1 MNLNLKPKSECKYD
15 AVSLGEVMLRLDPG
29 EGRIRTAR
37 AFRAWEG
44 GGEYNV
50 VRGLRKCFK
59 MNTGVI
65 TAFANNEVGMLME
78 DFICQGGVD
87 TSLIKWMDTD
97 GIGRICRNG
106 INFTERGFGIRGAVG
121 CSDRANTA
129 ISKATPEDFDFE
141 YIFGTLGVRWLHTG
155 GIYAAISEQ
164 TCETVLA
171 AIKTAKKYGT
181 VVSYDLNY
189 RRPSMWSAI
198 GGQKKAQQVNK
209 EIAKYVDVM
218 IGNEEDFTACLGFEI
233 EGNDA
238 DLKELNLDGYRKMI
252 NEAART
258 YPNFKAVATTLRT
271 VKTATVNDWSAICW
285 ADGEIYKAKDY
296 KGLEIMDRVG
306 GGDSFASGLIYGLM
320 TTENAELA
328 VNYGAAHGALAMT
341 TPGDTTMAS
350 LKEVEAIMGGA
361 EPEPEYRDKIHLFYT
376 FPEKRCII
384 DADHALICRLIYEVK
399 TVGR

>member
-1 MNLNLKPKSECKYD
+1 MDLQLRAKEECKYD
-15 AVSLGEVMLRLDPG
+15 AVSIGEVMLRLDPG

-37 AFRAWEG
+37 QFKAWEG

-50 VRGLRKCFK
+50 VRGLRRCFG

-65 TAFANNEVGMLME
+65 TAFADNEVGLLME
-78 DFICQGGVD
+78 DLILQGGVD
-87 TSLIKWMDTD
+87 TSLIKWMKTD
-97 GIGRICRNG
+97 GIGRVCRNG
-106 INFTERGFGIRGAVG
+106 LNFTERGFGIRGAVG

-129 ISKATPEDFDFE
+129 ISKATPDDFDFE
-141 YIFGTLGVRWLHTG
+141 YIFGELGVRWLHTG
-155 GIYAAISEQ
+155 GIYAALSEQ
-164 TCETVLA
+164 SCKTVIE

-189 RRPSMWSAI
+189 RPSMWSAI
-198 GGQKKAQQVNK
+198 GGQAKAQEVNK

-233 EGNDA
+233 EGNDEN
-238 DLKELNLDGYRKMI
+238 LKSLNIDGYKKMI
-252 NEAART
+252 GEAVKV

-271 VKTATVNDWSAICW
+271 VKTATVNDWSALCW
-285 ADGEIYKAKDY
+285 AGGEIYKAKQYDN
-296 KGLEIMDRVG
+296 LEILDRVG

-320 TTENAELA
+320 TTGDAEIA

-350 LKEVEAIMGGA
+350 KKEVEALMGGA
-361 EPEPEYRDKIHLFYT
+361 GARVA
-376 FPEKRCII
+376 R
-384 DADHALICRLIYEVK
+384 
-399 TVGR
+399 